1 MTDDLQEIERH
12 IRTALKRSRVKRKPV
27 EERMRRITHAATL
40 LFDPRLSLVRVRMT
54 ISVAELYA
62 ALFMVVV
69 ADTFSDGD
77 RPAIVGDF
85 FQFTPEDHDLLHRTF
100 ALLHE
105 RYFGFAPPMPVEDEE

>member
-27 EERMRRITHAATL
+27 EERMRRITYAATL

-69 ADTFSDGD
+69 ADTFRDGD

-85 FQFTPEDHDLLHRTF
+85 FRFTREDHDLLHRTF

>member
-12 IRTALKRSRVKRKPV
+12 IRTALKRSQVKRKPV
-27 EERMRRITHAATL
+27 EERMRRITSAATL

-69 ADTFSDGD
+69 ADTFRDGD

-85 FQFTPEDHDLLHRTF
+85 FRFTREDHDLLHRTF

-105 RYFGFAPPMPVEDEE
+105 RYFGFAPMPVEDEE